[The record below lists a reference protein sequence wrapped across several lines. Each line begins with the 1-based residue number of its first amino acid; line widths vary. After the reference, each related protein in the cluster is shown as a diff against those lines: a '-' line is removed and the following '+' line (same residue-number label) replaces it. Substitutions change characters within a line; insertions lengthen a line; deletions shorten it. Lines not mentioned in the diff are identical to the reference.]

1 MEICIVN
8 MVLFIP
14 NGGSLSVCPLTHLT
28 SSGEQPL
35 NRNSTHTDQYQVRG
49 GSRGSSVNR
58 LLAQHESGAW
68 VTSSLERHHINQMI
82 APV

>member
-28 SSGEQPL
+28 SSGKQPL

-49 GSRGSSVNR
+49 VEGQQREPAVSS
-58 LLAQHESGAW
+58 A
-68 VTSSLERHHINQMI
+68 
-82 APV
+82 